1 MQFILL
7 VYTFRSVS
15 QHFGLS
21 FLLVS
26 ANESELYSVL
36 AVVGT
41 TSAVVVVKVPD
52 AGSGSDGWEA
62 TCFRWSLWSLTAKVR
77 LGFGSF
83 FGGVFWV
90 L

>member
-7 VYTFRSVS
+7 VYTFESVS

-36 AVVGT
+36 AVVELLLLWLWLKCPMQVQGQT
-41 TSAVVVVKVPD
+41 GGKRPA
-52 AGSGSDGWEA
+52 SDGPSGA
-62 TCFRWSLWSLTAKVR
+62 
-77 LGFGSF
+77 
-83 FGGVFWV
+83 
-90 L
+90 